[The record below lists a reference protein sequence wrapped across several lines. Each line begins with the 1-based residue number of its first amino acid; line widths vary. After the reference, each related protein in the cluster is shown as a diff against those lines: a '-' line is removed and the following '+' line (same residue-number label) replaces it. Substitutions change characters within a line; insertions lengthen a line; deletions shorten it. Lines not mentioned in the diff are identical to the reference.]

1 MCVYCGRK
9 LVRVPIPQAT
19 STVIVMFL
27 HYRCSSQYCPF
38 MTFCALFPFVSYILL
53 GMFSTHDRIVILPY
67 HPSILSCTLMM
78 LSYYRIRIV
87 SCFCIIISSYYLIVL
102 SYRIIL
108 FSNRIIL
115 SYYLILLSH
124 RIIVL
129 LLYYL
134 IRSSCSA
141 KKQNPENAGS
151 ASSGSSSVSKKK

>member
-1 MCVYCGRK
+1 MRARINQQ

-27 HYRCSSQYCPF
+27 HHRCSSQYCPF

-87 SCFCIIISSYYLIVL
+87 SCFCIIILSYYLIVL
-102 SYRIIL
+102 SYHRIL
-108 FSNRIIL
+108 ASFFGSHIL
-115 SYYLILLSH
+115 SLSLSK
-124 RIIVL
+124 IINIKNHN
-129 LLYYL
+129 YQK
-134 IRSSCSA
+134 S
-141 KKQNPENAGS
+141 
-151 ASSGSSSVSKKK
+151 